1 MKKRIYAI
9 VLGVLC
15 SFHWLSAQVVES
27 KKPARFKM
35 HRVLQSETIYGIS
48 KKYEIESDE
57 LIRFNDF
64 LNSEVLDIN
73 MILRIP
79 VFEEKEQVSAVVN
92 VPSGFINYKVKKK
105 EDIDAIALKFSVKKE
120 DVLKYNPRA
129 VRKKLKAKQL
139 LKIPVYKEKS
149 TAIAVNQGDL
159 NTYEVKQGDTRWSI
173 AYSYQISL
181 DSLSRLNPQ
190 LPENSSSLSVGA
202 VLSVPS
208 NSLEIKE
215 LEYANQEEYTESTIE
230 EEEEETAFVYDDS
243 FLFYEVQPK
252 ETIYGIVQS
261 LNIDMISLYRL
272 NPKIKEGLSSGM
284 ILKIPK
290 PLGFSRT
297 VREGLISP
305 EFSLLDSIQVGSSH
319 ELLFM
324 LPFRLDRVDS
334 LDAEMAQKEIEKR
347 TDMKTSLSFYSGA
360 LMAIDSLRS
369 YGVFVTHETFDTELD
384 RGRVRAYLQ
393 LADLSR
399 FDAVVGPLQSGII
412 EEISRSTSL
421 ATVPFVFPL
430 SAPVEN
436 TYSDNVL
443 FSITDP
449 SEIREEMI
457 AQLLRVKE
465 EESVLIITDS
475 SEDGQAKRDLQFAF
489 PEAKVTEITDESS
502 LDLEEFRLNQ
512 IDSTRVN
519 WVFLET
525 SKPSLASG
533 VTSILN
539 SINSEENRIIQL
551 FTTKYA
557 SRVFESQSISFEHL
571 SNLKFVYPSVYN
583 TPESESEFSK
593 RYLNRYGFFPNA
605 YAARGFDL
613 IFDLVLRMAYDKD
626 ILASTSLIDEKEY
639 TYSKFN
645 YDLSSSQRGYINHSF
660 YLMQYTNLERNRI
673 NENYLRN
680 NLPRWTADSINPLE
694 IGVGDPQ

>member
-1 MKKRIYAI
+1 MKKRIYELVI
-9 VLGVLC
+9 GVLC
-15 SFHWLSAQVVES
+15 SFQLLSAQVVEN

-48 KKYEIESDE
+48 KKYDIETTE
-57 LIRFNDF
+57 LILFNDF
-64 LNSEVLDIN
+64 LNSEVLDVN

-79 VFEEKEQVSAVVN
+79 VFEEKESVSPVVSI
-92 VPSGFINYKVKKK
+92 PSGFINYKVKKK
-105 EDIDAIALKFSVKKE
+105 ENIDAIALKFSVKKK
-120 DVLKYNPRA
+120 DILKYNPRA
-129 VRKKLKAKQL
+129 ARKKLKRKQL
-139 LKIPVYKEKS
+139 LKIPVFKEKS
-149 TAIAVNQGDL
+149 ASQSESQVSYD
-159 NTYEVKQGDTRWSI
+159 TYQVKQGDTRWSI

-181 DSLSRLNPQ
+181 DSLSSLNPQ

-202 VLSVPS
+202 ILSVPS

-215 LEYANQEEYTESTIE
+215 LEYANQEEYTESTI

-360 LMAIDSLRS
+360 LMALDSLQS

-399 FDAVVGPLQSGII
+399 FDVVVGPLQSGII

-436 TYSDNVL
+436 TNSDNVL

-457 AQLLRVKE
+457 AQLLKVKE

-613 IFDLVLRMAYDKD
+613 VFDLVLRMAYDKD
-626 ILASTSLIDEKEY
+626 ILASSSLIDEKEY

-660 YLMQYTNLERNRI
+660 YLMQYMNLERNRI

-680 NLPRWTADSINPLE
+680 NLPRWTQDSINPLE

>member
-1 MKKRIYAI
+1 MKKRIYELVI
-9 VLGVLC
+9 GVLC
-15 SFHWLSAQVVES
+15 SFQLLSAQVVEN

-48 KKYEIESDE
+48 KKYDIETTE
-57 LIRFNDF
+57 LILFNDF
-64 LNSEVLDIN
+64 LNSEVLDVN

-79 VFEEKEQVSAVVN
+79 VFEEKESVSPVVSI
-92 VPSGFINYKVKKK
+92 PSGFINYKVKKK
-105 EDIDAIALKFSVKKE
+105 ENIDAIALKFSVKKE
-120 DVLKYNPRA
+120 DILKYNPRA
-129 VRKKLKAKQL
+129 ARKKLKRKQL
-139 LKIPVYKEKS
+139 LKIPVFKEKS
-149 TAIAVNQGDL
+149 ASQSEIQVSYD
-159 NTYEVKQGDTRWSI
+159 TYQVKQGDTRWSI
-173 AYSYQISL
+173 AYGYQISL
-181 DSLSRLNPQ
+181 DSLARLNPQ
-190 LPENSSSLSVGA
+190 LPENSSSLSVGD

-215 LEYANQEEYTESTIE
+215 FEYANQQEYTESTIE
-230 EEEEETAFVYDDS
+230 EEEETVFVYDDS

-252 ETIYGIVQS
+252 ETIYGIVKS
-261 LNIDMISLYRL
+261 LDIDMISLYRL

-297 VREGLISP
+297 ARQGLISP

-319 ELLFM
+319 DLLFM

-334 LDAEMAQKEIEKR
+334 LDAQMAQKEIEKR

-369 YGVFVTHETFDTELD
+369 YGVFVNHETFDTELD
-384 RGRVRAYLQ
+384 KGRVGAYLQ
-393 LADLSR
+393 LTELSK
-399 FDAVVGPLQSGII
+399 FDAVIGPLRSGII

-421 ATVPFVFPL
+421 ASIPFVFPL
-430 SAPVEN
+430 SAPIKDAN
-436 TYSDNVL
+436 SDNVL

-449 SEIREEMI
+449 SEIRKEMI

-465 EESVLIITDS
+465 EESVLIITDI
-475 SEDGQAKRDLQFAF
+475 SEDGQAKRDLQLAF
-489 PEAKVTEITDESS
+489 PGAKVTEITDESS
-502 LDLEEFRLNQ
+502 LDLEEFKLNQ

-533 VTSILN
+533 VTSVLN

-557 SRVFESQSISFEHL
+557 TRVFESQSISFEHL

-593 RYLNRYGFFPNA
+593 RYLNRFGFFPNA

-613 IFDLVLRMAYDKD
+613 VFDLVLRMAYDKD
-626 ILASTSLIDEKEY
+626 VLTSTSVIDEKEY
-639 TYSKFN
+639 THSKFN
-645 YDLSSSQRGYINHSF
+645 YSLSQNQRGYINHSF
-660 YLMQYTNLERNRI
+660 YLMQYTNLERNKI
-673 NENYLRN
+673 DENYLRN
-680 NLPRWTADSINPLE
+680 NLPRWTQDSINPLE

>member
-1 MKKRIYAI
+1 MKKRIYELVI
-9 VLGVLC
+9 GVLC
-15 SFHWLSAQVVES
+15 SFQLLSAQVVEN

-48 KKYEIESDE
+48 KKYDIETTE
-57 LIRFNDF
+57 LILFNDF
-64 LNSEVLDIN
+64 LNSEVLDVN

-79 VFEEKEQVSAVVN
+79 VFEEKESVSPVVSI
-92 VPSGFINYKVKKK
+92 PSGFINYKVKKK
-105 EDIDAIALKFSVKKE
+105 ENIDAIALKFSVNKE
-120 DVLKYNPRA
+120 DILKYNPRA
-129 VRKKLKAKQL
+129 ARKKLKRKQL
-139 LKIPVYKEKS
+139 LKIPVFKEKS
-149 TAIAVNQGDL
+149 ASQSEIQVSYD
-159 NTYEVKQGDTRWSI
+159 TYQVKQGDTRWSI
-173 AYSYQISL
+173 AYGYQISL
-181 DSLSRLNPQ
+181 DSLARLNPQ
-190 LPENSSSLSVGA
+190 LPENSSSLSVGD

-215 LEYANQEEYTESTIE
+215 FEYANQQEYTESTIE
-230 EEEEETAFVYDDS
+230 EEEETVFVYDDS

-252 ETIYGIVQS
+252 ETIYGIVKS
-261 LNIDMISLYRL
+261 LDIDMISLYRL

-297 VREGLISP
+297 VRQGFISP

-319 ELLFM
+319 HLLFM

-334 LDAEMAQKEIEKR
+334 LDAQMAQKEIEKR

-369 YGVFVTHETFDTELD
+369 YGVFVNHETFDTELD
-384 RGRVRAYLQ
+384 KGRVGAYLQ
-393 LADLSR
+393 LTELSK
-399 FDAVVGPLQSGII
+399 FDAVIGPLRSGII

-421 ATVPFVFPL
+421 ASIPFVFPL
-430 SAPVEN
+430 STPIKDAN
-436 TYSDNVL
+436 SDNVL

-449 SEIREEMI
+449 SEIRKEMI

-465 EESVLIITDS
+465 EESVLIITDI
-475 SEDGQAKRDLQFAF
+475 SEDGQAKRDLQLAF
-489 PEAKVTEITDESS
+489 PGAKVTEITDESS
-502 LDLEEFRLNQ
+502 LDLQEFKLNQ

-533 VTSILN
+533 VTSVLN

-557 SRVFESQSISFEHL
+557 TRVFESQSISFEHL

-593 RYLNRYGFFPNA
+593 RYLNRFGFFPNA

-613 IFDLVLRMAYDKD
+613 VFDLVLRMAYDKD
-626 ILASTSLIDEKEY
+626 VLTSTSVIDEKEY
-639 TYSKFN
+639 THSKFN
-645 YDLSSSQRGYINHSF
+645 YSLSQNQRGYINHSF
-660 YLMQYTNLERNRI
+660 YLMQYTNLERNKI
-673 NENYLRN
+673 DENYLRN
-680 NLPRWTADSINPLE
+680 NLPRWTQDSINPLE

>member
-1 MKKRIYAI
+1 MKKRIYSL

-15 SFHWLSAQVVES
+15 SFQLLSAQVVES
-27 KKPARFKM
+27 KNPVRFKM
-35 HRVLQSETIYGIS
+35 HRVLQSETVYGIS
-48 KKYEIESDE
+48 KKYDIDTTE
-57 LIRFNDF
+57 LIFFNDF
-64 LNSEVLDIN
+64 LNSEVLDVN

-79 VFEEKEQVSAVVN
+79 VFEEKESVSPVLS

-105 EDIDAIALKFSVKKE
+105 EKIDAIALKFSVKKE
-120 DVLKYNPRA
+120 DILKYNPRA
-129 VRKKLKAKQL
+129 ARKKLKSKQL

-149 TAIAVNQGDL
+149 ASQSASQVS
-159 NTYEVKQGDTRWSI
+159 YESYQVKQGDTRWSI

-181 DSLSRLNPQ
+181 DSLARLNPQ
-190 LPENSSSLSVGA
+190 LPENSSSLSVGD
-202 VLSVPS
+202 VLSVPL
-208 NSLEIKE
+208 NSLKIKD
-215 LEYANQEEYTESTIE
+215 LEYANQQEYTESTIE
-230 EEEEETAFVYDDS
+230 EEEETVFVYDDS
-243 FLFYEVQPK
+243 FLYYEVQPK
-252 ETIYGIVQS
+252 ETIYGIVKS
-261 LNIDMISLYRL
+261 LDIDMISLYRL

-290 PLGFSRT
+290 PIGFSRT
-297 VREGLISP
+297 VRQGLISP

-319 ELLFM
+319 DLLFM

-334 LDAEMAQKEIEKR
+334 LDVEMAQKEIEKR

-369 YGVFVTHETFDTELD
+369 YGVFVNHETFDTELD
-384 RGRVRAYLQ
+384 KGRVGSYLQ
-393 LADLSR
+393 LADLSN
-399 FDAVVGPLQSGII
+399 FDAVIGPLRSGII

-421 ATVPFVFPL
+421 ASIPFVFPL
-430 SAPVEN
+430 SAPIKDA
-436 TYSDNVL
+436 YSDNVL

-475 SEDGQAKRDLQFAF
+475 SEDGQAKRDLQLAF
-489 PEAKVTEITDESS
+489 PGAKVTEITDESS
-502 LDLEEFRLNQ
+502 LDLEEFKLNQ

-525 SKPSLASG
+525 SKSSLASG
-533 VTSILN
+533 VTSVLN

-557 SRVFESQSISFEHL
+557 TRVFESQSISFEHL

-583 TPESESEFSK
+583 TPESKSEFSK
-593 RYLNRYGFFPNA
+593 RYLNRFGFFPNA

-613 IFDLVLRMAYDKD
+613 VFDLVLRMAYDKD
-626 ILASTSLIDEKEY
+626 FLISTSVIDEKEY
-639 TYSKFN
+639 THSKFN
-645 YDLSSSQRGYINHSF
+645 YGLSQNQRGYINHSF
-660 YLMQYTNLERNRI
+660 YLMQYTNLERNKI
-673 NENYLRN
+673 DENYLRN
-680 NLPRWTADSINPLE
+680 NLPRWTQDSINPLE